1 MLKQKNNLLLTCILL
16 AIVVALVFAFIVQY
30 VFDHKPCQLCLY
42 ERIPYFISVFLIILT
57 LLISKYRKII
67 LLILALIFLTSVTLS
82 FYHFGIEQG
91 FFNELNV
98 CGANNF
104 SETLSKEELLQQLEK
119 ESVSCK
125 DVNFTIAGLSLA
137 SINGIFSLFLSVIF
151 AKLFINYGKN

>member
-16 AIVVALVFAFIVQY
+16 VIVVALVFAFIVQY

-57 LLISKYRKII
+57 LLISKSRKII
-67 LLILALIFLTSVTLS
+67 LLILALIFLASATLS

-98 CGANNF
+98 CGAGNF
-104 SETLSKEELLQQLEK
+104 SETLSKEELLQKLEK

>member
-1 MLKQKNNLLLTCILL
+1 MLKQKNNLFLTCILL
-16 AIVVALVFAFIVQY
+16 AIAVALVFVFIAQY
-30 VFDHKPCQLCLY
+30 VLDHKPCQLCLY

-57 LLISKYRKII
+57 LLISKFRKII
-67 LLILALIFLTSVTLS
+67 LLILALIFLASTTLS

-98 CGANNF
+98 CGTSNF
-104 SETLSKEELLQQLEK
+104 SETLSKEELLQKLEK
-119 ESVSCK
+119 ENISCK
-125 DVNFTIAGLSLA
+125 DVNFTIVGLSLA